1 LFAGGTGAYTKEY
14 IAFKLPK
21 RSRMLISSGGDEPVL
36 DTGGGANSVF
46 ANAFVAE
53 LEANQGILPTPEL
66 FSRIGKRVETAA
78 AQNKF
83 VQKPEFKSIKGAG
96 HEVGDFFFVPKDLK
110 L

>member
-1 LFAGGTGAYTKEY
+1 
-14 IAFKLPK
+14 
-21 RSRMLISSGGDEPVL
+21 
-36 DTGGGANSVF
+36 VF
-46 ANAFVAE
+46 ANAFIAE

-66 FSRIGKRVETAA
+66 FSRVSKRVETDA